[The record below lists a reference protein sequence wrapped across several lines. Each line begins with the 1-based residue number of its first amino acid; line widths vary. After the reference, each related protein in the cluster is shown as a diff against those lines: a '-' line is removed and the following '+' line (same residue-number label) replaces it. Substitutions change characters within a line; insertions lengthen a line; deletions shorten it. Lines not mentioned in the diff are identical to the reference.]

1 MKAITYSLAGMRDL
15 KRSELP
21 EIRKMISAAPDRT
34 RPVFGFPEPAGSAM
48 KIIAEVKKS
57 SPSRGG
63 ISGVKPEEQAALYAE
78 GGAAAIS
85 VLTDGNFFSGS
96 WDDLAGVSGSAA
108 LPVLC
113 KEFVYFEEQIDLAY
127 LRGADMVLL
136 IARALEHNELER
148 LYTHAKK
155 SGLTPLVEIHN
166 PPELPLV
173 LELGPEQIMV
183 NMRNLETL
191 RIDYITGFRT
201 LGLLPEH
208 VTGICAS
215 GIAARDDIITVH
227 EKTGTRCFLVG
238 TSLMEAAD
246 PREKLKELCNVY

>member
-85 VLTDGNFFSGS
+85 AAPLTACAVLAASCITRPSSG
-96 WDDLAGVSGSAA
+96 
-108 LPVLC
+108 P
-113 KEFVYFEEQIDLAY
+113 
-127 LRGADMVLL
+127 
-136 IARALEHNELER
+136 
-148 LYTHAKK
+148 
-155 SGLTPLVEIHN
+155 
-166 PPELPLV
+166 
-173 LELGPEQIMV
+173 
-183 NMRNLETL
+183 
-191 RIDYITGFRT
+191 
-201 LGLLPEH
+201 
-208 VTGICAS
+208 VTG
-215 GIAARDDIITVH
+215 
-227 EKTGTRCFLVG
+227 
-238 TSLMEAAD
+238 
-246 PREKLKELCNVY
+246 